1 MSMKQKILAT
11 IIGGIII
18 IFLIFPQAVS
28 ESATEGLLMWFQ
40 IVLPTLLPFSIVSSV
55 IMGLGLTGGI
65 SRVVAPILCR
75 FFGISKMGCYPV
87 VVGMLSGYPLGAAT
101 VARLYQQGDIGRRE
115 AQYILH
121 FCNNASPMFLVEFI
135 GVSCLGL
142 HKPLL
147 ILIIVYLAGWLG
159 AFCERIVFKIQG
171 KKILSSNPVK
181 HAVRHG
187 GSSPGII
194 KVLDESILHS
204 FVMLTKVGGYIILF
218 SILAG
223 VIRQMWSM
231 PEIWKASLVSILEI
245 TSGAISVVGAAPGS
259 MGMILLAGFSAFGG
273 FSSVA
278 QTASVLSETDL
289 SMFQYLLAKL
299 RQGLFAMGICWLV
312 VSIF

>member
-1 MSMKQKILAT
+1 MKQKILAT
-11 IIGGIII
+11 VIGGIII

-28 ESATEGLLMWFQ
+28 DSATEGLLMWFQ
-40 IVLPTLLPFSIVSSV
+40 VVLPTLLPFSIVSSV

-65 SRVVAPILCR
+65 SRVVAPVLCR
-75 FFGISKMGCYPV
+75 FFGISRLGCYPV

-101 VARLYQQGDIGRRE
+101 VAKLYQQGDIDKRE

-142 HKPLL
+142 HKPIVMLL
-147 ILIIVYLAGWLG
+147 IVYLAGWLG
-159 AFCERIVFKIQG
+159 AFCERFIFKMQG
-171 KKILSSNPVK
+171 KKIPSVPSHKGTVK
-181 HAVRHG
+181 KG
-187 GSSPGII
+187 TPSPGVI

-223 VIRQMWSM
+223 VVRQMWTM
-231 PEIWKASLVSILEI
+231 PEIWKGSLVSILEI
-245 TSGAISVVGAAPGS
+245 TTGAISVVGAAPGRL
-259 MGMILLAGFSAFGG
+259 GYVLLAGFSAFGG
-273 FSSVA
+273 LSSVA

-289 SMFQYLLAKL
+289 SVVQYLIAKI
-299 RQGLFAMGICWLV
+299 RQGLFAMGICWLM
-312 VSIF
+312 VSIL